1 MDSSIAKL
9 DDNQMKELKKMEEQ
23 LGVVNVKMNMN
34 KN

>member
-23 LGVVNVKMNMN
+23 LGVILVAYTK
-34 KN
+34 K